1 MPTILTWR
9 LGALGDTVLLLPALA
24 ALRAACPAHHIV
36 ACGQVE
42 ALAPALWSGLA
53 DRTLDAADPRFAALA
68 AGHAPA
74 PGTLPDDL
82 DVAVV
87 WSARRAD
94 IARGLE
100 RAGARRVLAAPAL
113 PADHTSVA
121 AHYLSTLAEL
131 GVRPVPFQLR
141 APCDAVERT
150 QAAWSHATRE
160 GRDPVVLVHPGAGSP
175 VKRWPLPRYLALA
188 QALRSEGVAVAW
200 TAGPADDDERAAL
213 GTAGEGPH
221 LLPCLDVA
229 ELAAVLVRAG
239 VVVSGDSGVA
249 HLAALLDVPSV
260 VLFGPTDHITWGP
273 PGERTTVLR
282 LALPCSPCGE
292 VARHCPSRMCLRG
305 LSCEAVHAAVCARLA
320 LRGEYP
326 VDSAPRSSVGTVP
339 RLAPCVPAECH
350 PPAPVPGPP
359 GVLPVA
365 RWAHGRIW
373 AARPPSAPE

>member
-24 ALRAACPAHHIV
+24 ALRAACPAHRIV
-36 ACGQVE
+36 ACGQVA
-42 ALAPALWSGLA
+42 ALGPALWSGLA

-68 AGHAPA
+68 AGRAPA

-87 WSARRAD
+87 WSARRAE
-94 IARGLE
+94 IARGLK
-100 RAGARRVLAAPAL
+100 RAGACRVLAAPAL

-121 AHYLSTLAEL
+121 AHYLSTLAAL
-131 GVRPVPFQLR
+131 GVRPVPFRLR

-150 QAAWSHATRE
+150 QAAWSRATR
-160 GRDPVVLVHPGAGSP
+160 DTHAPVVLVHPGAGSP

-200 TAGPADDDERAAL
+200 TAGPADDERAAL

-229 ELAAVLVRAG
+229 ELAAVLARAD

-282 LALPCSPCGE
+282 LAAPCSPCGE
-292 VARHCPSRMCLRG
+292 VARRCPSRMCLRG
-305 LSCEAVHAAVCARLA
+305 LSCEAVHAAVRVRLA
-320 LRGEYP
+320 LHGAYP
-326 VDSAPRSSVGTVP
+326 AGSAPRASAGTIP

-350 PPAPVPGPP
+350 PPAPVPAPP
-359 GVLPVA
+359 GALPVA

>member
-24 ALRAACPAHHIV
+24 ALRAACPAHYIV
-36 ACGQVE
+36 ACGRV
-42 ALAPALWSGLA
+42 AVLAPALWSGLA
-53 DRTLDAADPRFAALA
+53 DRTLDAAAPRFATLA

-74 PGTLPDDL
+74 PGTLPDDVDL
-82 DVAVV
+82 AVV
-87 WSARRAD
+87 WSARHAD

-113 PADHTSVA
+113 PAGRTSVA
-121 AHYLSTLAEL
+121 AHYLATLANL
-131 GVRPVPFQLR
+131 GVRPVPFRLH

-150 QAAWSHATRE
+150 QAAWSRATRDA
-160 GRDPVVLVHPGAGSP
+160 GGPVVLVHPGAGSP
-175 VKRWPLPRYLALA
+175 VKCWPLPRYLALA
-188 QALRSEGVAVAW
+188 QALRSEGMAVAW
-200 TAGPADDDERAAL
+200 TAGPADDAARAAL
-213 GTAGEGPH
+213 GAAGEGPH

-229 ELAAVLVRAG
+229 ELAAVLVRAA

-249 HLAALLDVPSV
+249 HLAAVLDVPSV
-260 VLFGPTDHITWGP
+260 VLFGPTDHIAWGP

-292 VARHCPSRMCLRG
+292 IARHCPSRLCMRG
-305 LSCEAVHAAVCARLA
+305 LSCEAVHAAVRARLA
-320 LRGEYP
+320 LRGADP
-326 VDSAPRSSVGTVP
+326 AGSASRPSAGTVR

-359 GVLPVA
+359 GALPVA
-365 RWAHGRIW
+365 RWAGGRIW

>member
-9 LGALGDTVLLLPALA
+9 QGALGDTVLLLPGLA

-36 ACGQVE
+36 TCGQVA

-87 WSARRAD
+87 WSAHRAD

-100 RAGARRVLAAPAL
+100 HAGARRVLTAPAL
-113 PADHTSVA
+113 PASRTSVA

-131 GVRPVPFQLR
+131 GVRPVPFRLR
-141 APCDAVERT
+141 APGDAVERT
-150 QAAWSHATRE
+150 QAAWSRATRE
-160 GRDPVVLVHPGAGSP
+160 GRAPVALLHPGAGSP

-188 QALRSEGVAVAW
+188 QALRSEGMVVAW
-200 TAGPADDDERAAL
+200 TAGPADDDERAGL

-229 ELAAVLVRAG
+229 DLAAVLVRAA
-239 VVVSGDSGVA
+239 VVVSGDSGVG
-249 HLAALLDVPSV
+249 HLAALLDVPTV
-260 VLFGPTDHITWGP
+260 GLFGPTDHVAWGP

-282 LALPCSPCGE
+282 LALPCSPCGA
-292 VARHCPSRMCLRG
+292 VAHQCPSRMCLRG
-305 LSCEAVHAAVCARLA
+305 LSVPAVHAAVRARLA
-320 LRGEYP
+320 LRGAYP
-326 VDSAPRSSVGTVP
+326 MGSAPRASAGTVR

-350 PPAPVPGPP
+350 PPAPAPGPP
-359 GVLPVA
+359 GVLQVA
-365 RWAHGRIW
+365 RWAHGHIW
-373 AARPPSAPE
+373 AARPSPAPG

>member
-1 MPTILTWR
+1 MPTILSWR

-36 ACGQVE
+36 ACGRVA

-53 DRTLDAADPRFAALA
+53 DCTL
-68 AGHAPA
+68 
-74 PGTLPDDL
+74 
-82 DVAVV
+82 
-87 WSARRAD
+87 
-94 IARGLE
+94 
-100 RAGARRVLAAPAL
+100 GA
-113 PADHTSVA
+113 
-121 AHYLSTLAEL
+121 
-131 GVRPVPFQLR
+131 
-141 APCDAVERT
+141 
-150 QAAWSHATRE
+150 
-160 GRDPVVLVHPGAGSP
+160 
-175 VKRWPLPRYLALA
+175 
-188 QALRSEGVAVAW
+188 
-200 TAGPADDDERAAL
+200 
-213 GTAGEGPH
+213 AGEGPH

-229 ELAAVLVRAG
+229 ELAAVLARAA

-260 VLFGPTDHITWGP
+260 VLFGPTDHSTWGP
-273 PGERTTVLR
+273 PGEHTTVLR

-292 VARHCPSRMCLRG
+292 VARQCPSRMCLRG
-305 LSCEAVHAAVCARLA
+305 LSCEAVHAAVHARLA
-320 LRGEYP
+320 LHGASP
-326 VDSAPRSSVGTVP
+326 VGGAPYASVGTVP